1 MLKNTN
7 SSLPKSRLV
16 NGDERLKY
24 KLLRTKFLLPLSDK
38 LGRETRIKD
47 GFILIEGEYIKEVGE
62 FDEQRV
68 RDILDTY
75 GPELVVLGAP
85 AHKSKQNMVPQING
99 VALPGFVKAHGHDH
113 ESPIIGIAK
122 DVPLTTWLDSAVNL
136 FTGFLHTEEEKL
148 KKHFGRSPY
157 LITYIKARLD
167 DLQHGITT
175 ALVHHCNFN
184 KYHVNELVEAN
195 QKAGTKI
202 MIAVGSQDRH
212 YDSRILDKPATVAV
226 ERLDELYEKYR
237 DTPNIKIIPGPDQ
250 FFSNGPQL
258 LKALKEWA
266 KKHNTLIHIH
276 SSEEPA
282 TTKWFTEEYG
292 MTPVEYGHSIAF
304 LDEKTF
310 VGHQVHNT
318 ENDLQI
324 LTQTKTKVIHNP
336 LANTI
341 LGSGMPPLQEF
352 KRRGIKFAIS
362 TDGSGSADN
371 QNIINAARV
380 AAQYQ
385 KTLHQDAT
393 LMTAQDVLERITIVP
408 AQILGFKTGSLESG
422 KLADI
427 IIIDLSKPNLIP
439 THLDTVVENL
449 IWAANGNEIQYVI
462 SNGQLLINDY
472 QFTKLKSEKILQQVQ
487 ELSEMFHEYKQT
499 IIPEKA
505 TGIRNKT

>member
-1 MLKNTN
+1 MVSGQT
-7 SSLPKSRLV
+7 
-16 NGDERLKY
+16 KY
-24 KLLRTKFLLPLSDK
+24 KLLRTKYLLPLSDR
-38 LGRETRIKD
+38 LGRKTRIGD
-47 GFILIEGEYIKEVGE
+47 GFIFIKGEYIKEVGE
-62 FDEQRV
+62 YNEQRI
-68 RDILDTY
+68 DDLLNKY
-75 GPELVVLGAP
+75 GSEIEIIGS
-85 AHKSKQNMVPQING
+85 HSHNIGTDKVPQING
-99 VALPGFVKAHGHDH
+99 VALPGFVKGHGHDH

-136 FTGFLHTEEEKL
+136 YTGFLHSEENSL
-148 KKHFGRSPY
+148 TKHFGRSPY
-157 LITYIKARLD
+157 LITYLKARID

-184 KYHVNELVEAN
+184 KYHVDELIEAN
-195 QKAGTKI
+195 QMAGTKI

-226 ERLDELYEKYR
+226 ERLDELYEKYK

-250 FFSNGPQL
+250 FFSNGPEL

-266 KKHNTLIHIH
+266 REHNTLIHIH

-282 TTKWFTEEYG
+282 TTKWFLEEYG
-292 MTPVEYGHSIAF
+292 MTPIEYGHSIDF

-310 VGHQVHNT
+310 VGHQVHCT

-324 LTQTKTKVIHNP
+324 LAQTKTKIVHNP

-352 KRRGIKFAIS
+352 KKRGIEFIIS

-380 AAQYQ
+380 ATQFQ
-385 KTLHQDAT
+385 KATHQDAT
-393 LMTAQDVLERITIVP
+393 LMTAQDVLERITTLP
-408 AQILGFKTGSLESG
+408 AQILGFNTGSIKPG

-427 IIIDLSKPNLIP
+427 IVVDLRVPNLTP
-439 THLDTVVENL
+439 TRVDNVVENL

-462 SNGQLLINDY
+462 ANGHLIINDY
-472 QFTKLKSEKILQQVQ
+472 QFVKLNVQDILRQIQ
-487 ELSEMFHEYKQT
+487 ELSEIFLEYKSRT
-499 IIPEKA
+499 KAEKA
-505 TGIRNKT
+505 TGVREKA